1 MDFEL
6 TEEQRLLADSVE
18 RLMSDTYD
26 FEARKGFAAS
36 AEGWSLKIWR
46 QYAELGLL
54 AIPFAE
60 RHGGMGCGP
69 VETMIV
75 MQALGRALALEP
87 YLATVVLGG
96 GLIREGGDEEQCN
109 RLLPRIVSGEWRLA
123 FAHTESTSRHDPT
136 HIRTTA
142 THDGDGW
149 VLDGAK
155 TMVLHG
161 DCADALII
169 TARTESSPPDKS
181 GIGLFLVDDTAH
193 GLLRTTY
200 ATIDGRRAADV
211 VMTGVRV
218 GPESVIGEAD
228 EALPIIE
235 RVIDHAIAA
244 LAAEAVGAMAATH
257 ERTVEY
263 LKTRVQFGS
272 AIGKYQVLQH
282 RAVDML
288 IDLEQSRSMAMYGAV
303 MAGRAEAHERRH
315 ALAAV
320 KVQIGRSARFIGQ
333 QAIQL
338 HGGIGLAIEHDIGHY
353 VQRLIAIDMLF
364 GDAEQHLSRL
374 AAGGGLLAAEA

>member
-1 MDFEL
+1 
-6 TEEQRLLADSVE
+6 
-18 RLMSDTYD
+18 
-26 FEARKGFAAS
+26 
-36 AEGWSLKIWR
+36 
-46 QYAELGLL
+46 
-54 AIPFAE
+54 
-60 RHGGMGCGP
+60 
-69 VETMIV
+69 
-75 MQALGRALALEP
+75 
-87 YLATVVLGG
+87 
-96 GLIREGGDEEQCN
+96 
-109 RLLPRIVSGEWRLA
+109 
-123 FAHTESTSRHDPT
+123 
-136 HIRTTA
+136 
-142 THDGDGW
+142 
-149 VLDGAK
+149 
-155 TMVLHG
+155 
-161 DCADALII
+161 
-169 TARTESSPPDKS
+169 
-181 GIGLFLVDDTAH
+181 
-193 GLLRTTY
+193 
-200 ATIDGRRAADV
+200 
-211 VMTGVRV
+211 MTGVRV